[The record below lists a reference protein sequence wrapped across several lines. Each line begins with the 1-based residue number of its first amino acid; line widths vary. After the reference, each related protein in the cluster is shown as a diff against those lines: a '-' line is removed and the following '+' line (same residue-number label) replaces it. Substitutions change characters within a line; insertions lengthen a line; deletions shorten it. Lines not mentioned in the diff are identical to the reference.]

1 MARTPVRCAL
11 SLPAKGLAIG
21 DNGKVLSWG
30 TIASGTT
37 ANRGY
42 LVEAADDTE
51 IAGLCVVVDKNLD
64 YCTLHFADVLRLP
77 VADTV
82 TLANVDIGKKVL
94 GGADGTAKPVSP
106 PDALD
111 PASSGNPTDAELTT
125 YNTALLDYLKK
136 AKGQIIGWNN
146 TTGNKWV
153 DVIGYFG

>member
-1 MARTPVRCAL
+1 M
-11 SLPAKGLAIG
+11 
-21 DNGKVLSWG
+21 
-30 TIASGTT
+30 
-37 ANRGY
+37 
-42 LVEAADDTE
+42 
-51 IAGLCVVVDKNLD
+51 
-64 YCTLHFADVLRLP
+64 LRLP

-82 TLANVDIGKKVL
+82 TLANADIGKKVL